1 MKESTVP
8 TKTDNQRAVAET
20 REETRTLTPPV
31 DIFETPEG
39 LGVVADLPGVK
50 KDQVDISVENGVLT
64 IKGMASAEEEAEPV
78 YREFRIANYFR
89 QFQLSEEVDQDKIQ
103 AEMRNGV
110 LSISLPKKEAAKPRQ
125 IQVKVA

>member
-8 TKTDNQRAVAET
+8 AKSETQRAVAET
-20 REETRTLTPPV
+20 REEARTLTPPV

-39 LGVVADLPGVK
+39 LGVVADLPGVA
-50 KDQVDISVENGVLT
+50 KDQVDIRVENGVLT
-64 IKGMASAEEEAEPV
+64 IKGAVAPKEEAEPV
-78 YREFRIANYFR
+78 YREFRVANYFR

-110 LSISLPKKEAAKPRQ
+110 LSINLPKKEAAKPRQ
-125 IQVKVA
+125 IEVKVA

>member
-20 REETRTLTPPV
+20 REEARTLTPPV

-39 LGVVADLPGVK
+39 LGVVADLPGVT
-50 KDQVDISVENGVLT
+50 KDQVDIRVENGVLT
-64 IKGMASAEEEAEPV
+64 IKGTAPQKEEAEPV
-78 YREFRIANYFR
+78 YREFRLANYFR

-125 IQVKVA
+125 IQVKVG

>member
-39 LGVVADLPGVK
+39 LGVVADLPGVT
-50 KDQVDISVENGVLT
+50 KDQVDIRVENGVLT
-64 IKGMASAEEEAEPV
+64 IKGAAPQKDEAEPV
-78 YREFRIANYFR
+78 YREFRLANYFR
-89 QFQLSEEVDQDKIQ
+89 QFQLSEEVDQEKIQ